1 MSSMMNISNNASGV
15 ATTNVAAASRQSAM
29 EGKDSYSL
37 STEDFYQLM
46 AVQLQNQTMDNT
58 SDTTEFINQMMQMTI
73 LQAID
78 TFTETSVTQYA
89 ASMVGQTVTVAEFSA
104 NGAIDEIVG
113 EVTAT
118 GVLEGEQVIFVN
130 DVAYPL
136 SQIMAVGQLP
146 QVTPEL
152 DETLNPPV
160 AELPEASFDIEGEES
175 TDEAIG
181 ADGQPIPQTGQSTL
195 EDVTTE
201 EDGFASFFGD
211 MDAGV

>member
-1 MSSMMNISNNASGV
+1 MSSMMNISNNATGV
-15 ATTNVAAASRQSAM
+15 TTTNVAAASRQSASS
-29 EGKDSYSL
+29 GKDSYAL

-46 AVQLQNQTMDNT
+46 AVQLQNQTMDDT
-58 SDTTEFINQMMQMTI
+58 SDTTQFIDQMMQMTI

-104 NGAIDEIVG
+104 SGAIDEIVG

-118 GVLEGEQVIFVN
+118 GVLEGDQVIFVN

-136 SQIMAVGQLP
+136 SQIMAVGNLP
-146 QVTPEL
+146 QVIPEL

-160 AELPEASFDIEGEES
+160 AELPEASFA
-175 TDEAIG
+175 EAEANTFEATE

-195 EDVTTE
+195 EDVVEE
-201 EDGFASFFGD
+201 EDGFTSFFGD